1 MANTYTL
8 ISSSTVGSGGA
19 SSILFSSIPSTY
31 TDLCIKMAIRT
42 TRAEIVDDI
51 VAKFNGSTANQSG
64 RILYAKPILSFT
76 TTNVGFA
83 TGSNNTAS
91 TFGNSECYFPNYAS
105 SNFKSWSADMVDEN
119 NSGSAYAL
127 GLMAGLWSSTSAI
140 TSIELYAPS
149 QTFVQYSTAYLYGI
163 SNA

>member
-1 MANTYTL
+1 MPTFTL
-8 ISSSTVGSGGA
+8 INSATVGSGGA
-19 SSILFSSIPSTY
+19 ASILFDSIPSTY

-42 TRAEIVDDI
+42 TRAEIIDDI
-51 VAKFNGSTANQSG
+51 FAKFNGSTANQSG
-64 RILYAKPILSFT
+64 RIIYATPVLSFT

-91 TFGNSECYFPNYAS
+91 TFGNSECYIPNYAS
-105 SNFKSWSADMVDEN
+105 GNYKSWSADMTDEN
-119 NSGSAYAL
+119 NSASAYAL
-127 GLMAGLWSSTSAI
+127 GLVAGLWSSTSAI

-163 SNA
+163 SSS

>member
-1 MANTYTL
+1 MATTYTL
-8 ISSSTVGSGGA
+8 ISSATVGSGGTA
-19 SSILFSSIPSTY
+19 SILFSSIPSTY

-42 TRAEIVDDI
+42 SRAEIIDDI
-51 VAKFNGSTANQSG
+51 FAKFNGSTANQSG
-64 RILYAKPILSFT
+64 KILYATPVQSFS

-91 TFGNSECYFPNYAS
+91 IFGNSECYIPNYAS
-105 SNFKSWSADMVDEN
+105 SNFKSWSADMTDEN
-119 NSGSAYAL
+119 NSSTAWAL
-127 GLMAGLWSSTSAI
+127 GLVAGLWSSTSAI

-149 QTFVQYSTAYLYGI
+149 QTFLQYSTAYLYGI